1 MSPALVGGFF
11 TIEPPGESHKVNT
24 KVKRQCSNLMHKA
37 GHLKPGVWTT
47 HRDGVGGQGAM
58 GGGRFQDGG
67 HLFTCD

>member
-37 GHLKPGVWTT
+37 GHLKPVVWTT

-58 GGGRFQDGG
+58 GWGEVSGWGTLV
-67 HLFTCD
+67 HL